1 MRRLWVLTLFAIIA
15 VPLWAQDA
23 SEQEEAAEEAP
34 PAETTESTE
43 DSAADSIEDEDILD
57 ELYSEED
64 DDKFIP
70 SEDVAFG
77 QSIPF
82 PTDI

>member
-1 MRRLWVLTLFAIIA
+1 MFRILPLILLLAATV
-15 VPLWAQDA
+15 LWAQDT
-23 SEQEEAAEEAP
+23 EEAASEATP
-34 PAETTESTE
+34 DSTE
-43 DSAADSIEDEDILD
+43 TAEAAREEVAGDSDDLDDLD
-57 ELYSEED
+57 ELYPVED
-64 DDKFIP
+64 EDEFIP

>member
-1 MRRLWVLTLFAIIA
+1 MKQIVA
-15 VPLWAQDA
+15 VIFLLAAAALWAQDA
-23 SEQEEAAEEAP
+23 DEPAP
-34 PAETTESTE
+34 EETTETPEETE
-43 DSAADSIEDEDILD
+43 DEIADLDDLD
-57 ELYSEED
+57 ELYPVED
-64 DDKFIP
+64 EDEFIP

>member
-1 MRRLWVLTLFAIIA
+1 MYRLLPLTVLLLALS
-15 VPLWAQDA
+15 LWAQESDDA
-23 SEQEEAAEEAP
+23 PAPDNAEAAA
-34 PAETTESTE
+34 AEG
-43 DSAADSIEDEDILD
+43 DDVSAQADELDDLDDLD
-57 ELYSEED
+57 ELYPVED
-64 DDKFIP
+64 EDEFIP